1 MIKRLFFFVAVV
13 IILNGCG
20 VRYITPKPQYTWPEM
35 ASSKIGDSL
44 GIYIPPENLYLI
56 YKSSESDDC
65 CEHKGIRLG
74 QGIVKAVMA
83 SSKAV
88 FDKAVLLGEK
98 PSDTYIKALNLRGLL
113 HVKDV
118 VIELEFVPH
127 IEDHSKGKSDVMYRV
142 IITLSLNL
150 TAIDFT
156 LSDIRD
162 FNLDIQIESDE
173 PAAKKQINKLLQE
186 LTTKAL
192 ERLADELARKLVTIY
207 GARA

>member
-1 MIKRLFFFVAVV
+1 M
-13 IILNGCG
+13 
-20 VRYITPKPQYTWPEM
+20 
-35 ASSKIGDSL
+35 
-44 GIYIPPENLYLI
+44 
-56 YKSSESDDC
+56 
-65 CEHKGIRLG
+65 
-74 QGIVKAVMA
+74 
-83 SSKAV
+83 
-88 FDKAVLLGEK
+88 
-98 PSDTYIKALNLRGLL
+98 
-113 HVKDV
+113 
-118 VIELEFVPH
+118 
-127 IEDHSKGKSDVMYRV
+127 
-142 IITLSLNL
+142 NL